1 MPFFWDG
8 FKDGDRGR
16 PDFMWLK
23 NDWENPRFDGM
34 MVFFIICLMKVAEI
48 SRYIPPVSADHK
60 SDWC

>member
-23 NDWENPRFDGM
+23 NDWENPRSDGI
-34 MVFFIICLMKVAEI
+34 FHHLSHESC
-48 SRYIPPVSADHK
+48 
-60 SDWC
+60 